1 MRHSKNKDINKLVQ
15 ALIRSGA
22 KVDKGTKH
30 RKLRLE
36 SGRFVVIPSTPS
48 DKRAFLNF
56 KQDVKRA
63 SNFRPQIH
71 GY

>member
-15 ALIRSGA
+15 TLIRSGA
-22 KVDKGTKH
+22 KVDRGKKH
-30 RKLRLE
+30 WKLRLE
-36 SGRFVVIPSTPS
+36 SDRFVVIPSTPS
-48 DKRAFLNF
+48 DKRAFQNF

-63 SNFRPQIH
+63 SNFRPQIQ